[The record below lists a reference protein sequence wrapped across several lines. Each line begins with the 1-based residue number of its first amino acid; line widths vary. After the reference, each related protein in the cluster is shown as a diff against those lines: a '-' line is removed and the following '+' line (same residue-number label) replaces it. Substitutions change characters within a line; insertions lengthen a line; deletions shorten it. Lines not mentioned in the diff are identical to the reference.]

1 MKKTLFKPR
10 GVKSLATVSAALA
23 ATTASSQSATVQI
36 TLTGN
41 QLSRSGSTLN
51 ADLTGDGTN
60 DININIGGGIFG
72 SELAAVD
79 INSNRLLAHRSIQY
93 NTHSDNSGN
102 IFSTSSEKFKVVAR
116 FANGGVGVASQSDL
130 SLRNIK
136 YLNPIYFSDARIN
149 GGVSTRGYLEVNAF
163 NSSSTSQ
170 TVALSRLVF
179 DDASTSLSTSGLST
193 SDTYREFVPAAVP
206 EPSSFGL
213 LALGAG
219 GLLARRRRRQA
230 A

>member
-1 MKKTLFKPR
+1 MKTTLSKPR

-23 ATTASSQSATVQI
+23 ATAASSQAATVQI

-41 QLSRSGSTLN
+41 QLSRYFDTLN

-60 DININIGGGIFG
+60 DINIG
-72 SELAAVD
+72 SGQRGSAVASVN
-79 INSNRLLAHRSIQY
+79 INSNPVS
-93 NTHSDNSGN
+93 
-102 IFSTSSEKFKVVAR
+102 AR
-116 FANGGVGVASQSDL
+116 FAIQTNYNSTDNGGSTRTTGPKFNVVAKFASGGVGVSHQSGGVAN
-130 SLRNIK
+130 NIK
-136 YLNPIYFSDARIN
+136 YLNAIYFSDARIN
-149 GGVSTRGYLEVNAF
+149 GGVSTQGYLEVNAF

-170 TVALSRLVF
+170 TVALTRLVF
-179 DDASTSLSTSGLST
+179 DNASTTLGTSGLST
-193 SDTYREFVPAAVP
+193 SATYSEFVPAAVP

-219 GLLARRRRRQA
+219 GLLARRRRQA